1 MSLSIPGIRHLVSR
15 PPPATDRFGRRG
27 WLATL
32 LLAAADCL
40 IIFDSFALAYLL
52 RFRWQLAP
60 RYAEPAAVDEYVV
73 ALAVVAYS
81 WLLFFKAFGLYDL
94 ARHRKPLETVQAVVK
109 AVSFG
114 TVLILSLGFFY
125 RGFTFSRLVCAYAWG
140 ISIVLFS
147 GLRIGLG
154 LARARRRRAGRGL
167 ARTAV
172 VGSRSLARF
181 LIEKI
186 LREPEHGYRLAG
198 YLDDDPPASRLSVP
212 QIGTIDRLEEVI
224 EHHGIECV
232 LIAHPVLGHHDLL
245 RAIEVCERKAVTL
258 RMVPPTF
265 DLMVNYRDFEEVD
278 GVPLVRINEQELRRA
293 GDLFKRAID
302 IVLASGALVLAAPVF
317 LAAAIAIRIED
328 GGPVFFRQ
336 RRVGKDG
343 RPFNMLK
350 LRTMVV
356 EAEAILPGLVN
367 VGALGEPVFKL
378 ERDPRVTRTGRFL
391 RRTSLDELPQI
402 LNVLRGEMSLV
413 GPRPEEESL
422 VRRYNVW
429 ERRRLK
435 ATPGITG
442 LQQVQCRGTPSL
454 KERVRWDILYLR
466 KRSLLLDVWI
476 LLKTIWVV
484 AAGKGAY

>member
-1 MSLSIPGIRHLVSR
+1 MSLSLPGLRRLESR
-15 PPPATDRFGRRG
+15 RAAPPRLGRRG
-27 WLATL
+27 GFLTIFV
-32 LLAAADCL
+32 AAADCL

-52 RFRWQLAP
+52 RFRWQVAP
-60 RYAEPAAVDEYVV
+60 RYAEPAAVDEYLMALV
-73 ALAVVAYS
+73 AVAYS

-94 ARHRKPLETVQAVVK
+94 ARHRTPLETVQAVVK

-114 TVLILSLGFFY
+114 TLLILSLGFFY

-140 ISIVLFS
+140 ISIALFS
-147 GLRIGLG
+147 ALRIGLG

-167 ARTAV
+167 AQTAV

-181 LIEKI
+181 LIDKI
-186 LREPEHGYRLAG
+186 LREPEHGYRLSG
-198 YLDDDPPASRLSVP
+198 YLDDDPPADRLAVP
-212 QIGTIDRLEEVI
+212 QLGKIDQLEEVI
-224 EHHGIECV
+224 EKHGIECV

-245 RAIEVCERKAVTL
+245 QAIEVCERRAVTL

-265 DLMVNYRDFEEVD
+265 DLMVNYRDFEDVD
-278 GVPLVRINEQELRRA
+278 GVPLVRINEQEFRRWGDLLKRA
-293 GDLFKRAID
+293 GD
-302 IVLASGALVLAAPVF
+302 IVLASAALVISAPVF
-317 LAAAIAIRIED
+317 AAAAIAIRLED
-328 GGPVFFRQ
+328 GGPVFFHQ

-343 RPFNMLK
+343 RPFTMFK

-356 EAEAILPGLVN
+356 EAEEILPQLVD

-435 ATPGITG
+435 AVPGITG
-442 LQQVQCRGTPSL
+442 LQQVQCRGTSSL
-454 KERVRWDILYLR
+454 KARVRWDILYLR
-466 KRSLLLDVWI
+466 KRSLLLDLWI